1 MGLGDYAVGEMSSVS
16 RKLAICALV
25 GRDQAEVARARP
37 GSVTLPVIVG
47 FVIACAGDA
56 AFEAAAGLRSLSPPT
71 GLALLALVMALADQS
86 RLYNRLVCRGYG

>member
-1 MGLGDYAVGEMSSVS
+1 MGLGNAVGEMSSAS

-37 GSVTLPVIVG
+37 GFCYCSAIAG

-56 AFEAAAGLRSLSPPT
+56 AFEAAAGLRSLSPLT
-71 GLALLALVMALADQS
+71 GLALLALATALADQ
-86 RLYNRLVCRGYG
+86 RLLYNRLVLPRGCG

>member
-71 GLALLALVMALADQS
+71 GLALVMALADQS